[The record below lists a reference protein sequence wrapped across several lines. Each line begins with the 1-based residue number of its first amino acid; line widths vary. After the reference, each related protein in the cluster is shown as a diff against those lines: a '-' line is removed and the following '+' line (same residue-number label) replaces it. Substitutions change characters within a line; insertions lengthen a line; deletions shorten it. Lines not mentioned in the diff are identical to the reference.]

1 MARPPKPE
9 NARNPLRQLRTLLSK
24 KGEIAPIT
32 QDRLS
37 EICDIPVSTIRSIEA
52 GCRTLNSS
60 ALKKIEEITTA
71 TWNSRRKQWTVY
83 GSDEPLT
90 FSWYSLHRH
99 FMGKRPP
106 NYQSR
111 IRLIHAKIDR
121 LFDQIP
127 ERSWNL
133 LSFRV
138 NDFLED
144 CRCDFNLK
152 DLDDVFYKAEAR
164 FEDFLAFAREQNIK
178 PMYSLTALDALSTAL
193 PNTRK
198 RAKGK
203 PIPNPREPF
212 SEAPRGLA
220 S

>member
-9 NARNPLRQLRTLLSK
+9 NARNPLRQLRALLSK
-24 KGEIAPIT
+24 NGESKPIT

-37 EICDIPVSTIRSIEA
+37 EICDIPTYTIRSIEA
-52 GCRTLNSS
+52 GRRTLNLW
-60 ALKKIEEITTA
+60 ALKKIEEVTTA
-71 TWNSRRKQWTVY
+71 TWNPKRAQWTVY
-83 GSDEPLT
+83 GSDEALT

-99 FMGKRPP
+99 FLGKRPA

-127 ERSWNL
+127 ERSWKL

-138 NDFLED
+138 NDFLKE

-152 DLDDVFYKAEAR
+152 DLDDVFYKAETR

-178 PMYSLTALDALSTAL
+178 PMYSLTALDALSTAS
-193 PNTRK
+193 PGTRK
-198 RAKGK
+198 RAKAKSAGD
-203 PIPNPREPF
+203 
-212 SEAPRGLA
+212 
-220 S
+220 